1 MTKFIVHF
9 TTFPPRSPFISK
21 TIESW
26 LNQTYPIEKIVISL
40 TRDCILPDYKNDK
53 VLFQYVEKDYG
64 PATKILGVLK
74 YYQDNPEFC
83 KGKYFIIGDDDLYY
97 RKEVCEI
104 YNRYCD
110 KFPDKS
116 LDKCLTFFKKE
127 ERIGNITHIQGAD
140 SYVLPP
146 LFFEKVRVGMYKT
159 FLEKCFG
166 ECPESYY
173 QDDYLISF
181 FLSRIG
187 IPVENIVDRVSYN
200 QVLYIDE
207 LHLHKDVHSRER
219 KTIEYLS
226 AITPG
231 IY

>member
-9 TTFPPRSPFISK
+9 TTFPPRSQFISK

-26 LNQTYPIEKIVISL
+26 MNQTYPIEKIVISL
-40 TRDCILPDYKNDK
+40 TRDCLLPDYKNDK
-53 VLFQYVEKDYG
+53 VFYQYVDKDYG
-64 PATKILGVLK
+64 PATKIIGALK

-83 KGKYFIIGDDDLYY
+83 NEKYFIIGDDDLYY

-104 YNRYCD
+104 YNNKYD
-110 KFPDKS
+110 KFPDR
-116 LDKCLTFFKKE
+116 CLTFFKKE
-127 ERIGNITHIQGAD
+127 ERLPNILHIQGAD

-146 LFFEKVRVGMYKT
+146 LFFQKVSLDIYKI
-159 FLEKCFG
+159 FLEKCFK

-181 FLSRIG
+181 FLSKIG
-187 IPVENIVDRVSYN
+187 IQVENIVDRVSYN

-226 AITPG
+226 DITLG
-231 IY
+231 II